1 MTLVK
6 FESEDTGINFGK
18 EDRSTNRDLKIELH
32 EDQKAADA
40 DPNVTYSDD
49 ALIEAWKRG
58 DEEAKVVAAA
68 LKMKPAAAAT
78 WWDCPWEDEEAH
90 IAQMK
95 QDGDGGDNPRPP
107 PPVQPPEDGEDTED
121 EDTDDEGG
129 GGGGGGGGGV
139 GGQAA
144 RELSQ
149 ALVSLAAR
157 TLREKTD
164 PLVEVPADRGGGK
177 IYKRTLVDE
186 FNKDLNMSLDASR
199 LGRIRLSTHQLSSLE
214 QLQASQREK
223 AAAAAGGGAA
233 EGSESSSGGSGGGG
247 AGAATPPAT
256 AAAADAPSS
265 TEVSIGSDVA
275 FAMDEG
281 TGSSRQIKFWIGRV
295 VKLFKGRAT
304 WRRPVPVDG
313 DLPTDIFAVCEW
325 YSEVKQ
331 SGGLRFRFRQVPDR
345 AKYCFVNFI
354 GVVRIDF
361 DSDASSRFKED
372 RYTISQ
378 EQLSRLNESLK
389 LTTPVRRGG
398 TMTLAEQQ
406 QKEAQQKAEIES
418 QAKPRINLLR
428 PSNRVAS
435 RGNSYSA
442 AASTTTSSSSSSS
455 TTTTSTSSS
464 SSSSSSLS
472 SSSSSS
478 RPTAASD
485 DDDNEMGD

>member
-1 MTLVK
+1 ML
-6 FESEDTGINFGK
+6 
-18 EDRSTNRDLKIELH
+18 
-32 EDQKAADA
+32 
-40 DPNVTYSDD
+40 
-49 ALIEAWKRG
+49 
-58 DEEAKVVAAA
+58 
-68 LKMKPAAAAT
+68 
-78 WWDCPWEDEEAH
+78 
-90 IAQMK
+90 
-95 QDGDGGDNPRPP
+95 
-107 PPVQPPEDGEDTED
+107 
-121 EDTDDEGG
+121 
-129 GGGGGGGGGV
+129 
-139 GGQAA
+139 
-144 RELSQ
+144 
-149 ALVSLAAR
+149 
-157 TLREKTD
+157 
-164 PLVEVPADRGGGK
+164 
-177 IYKRTLVDE
+177 YKRTLVDE

-281 TGSSRQIKFWIGRV
+281 TGSSRQIKYWIGRV

-442 AASTTTSSSSSSS
+442 AASTTTPTSSSSS
-455 TTTTSTSSS
+455 TTTTTSSS
-464 SSSSSSLS
+464 SSSLSSS